1 VRIAWVV
8 TGGFDRSG
16 RERVTPSLLTTIERL
31 SRRHQVDV
39 FVLRYADVADTYGLV
54 GATIHDLGRPSG
66 LRRQHRA
73 LMRALR
79 AAGPFD
85 VLHAYLAIP
94 AGIVSVVAGHRLR
107 IPVVVTLTSGEFV
120 SIPSLDYGLQ
130 RRIATRIAVRVTM
143 GLASRVLV
151 ETEYMTALARAHGG
165 DPQRLPLGV
174 DASRFPFRERP
185 DGPPWRLLNVASL
198 NRVKDHPTLL
208 EALRILIDRHLDV
221 HLDIVGE
228 DTLGGSVQ
236 MFARRLGVEHHVTFH
251 GLQPIEALPGFYD
264 RAHLM
269 VQSSRHEGA
278 GVAVLEAATSG
289 LPIVGTSVGYVADWA
304 PGRAIAVPPADP
316 AALAAAVADALAHPG
331 RRREIASAAHDW
343 AVAHD
348 ADWTTR
354 QLDEVYEAVR
364 RPSAGG

>member
-1 VRIAWVV
+1 
-8 TGGFDRSG
+8 
-16 RERVTPSLLTTIERL
+16 
-31 SRRHQVDV
+31 
-39 FVLRYADVADTYGLV
+39 
-54 GATIHDLGRPSG
+54 
-66 LRRQHRA
+66 
-73 LMRALR
+73 
-79 AAGPFD
+79 
-85 VLHAYLAIP
+85 
-94 AGIVSVVAGHRLR
+94 
-107 IPVVVTLTSGEFV
+107 
-120 SIPSLDYGLQ
+120 
-130 RRIATRIAVRVTM
+130 
-143 GLASRVLV
+143 
-151 ETEYMTALARAHGG
+151 
-165 DPQRLPLGV
+165 
-174 DASRFPFRERP
+174 
-185 DGPPWRLLNVASL
+185 
-198 NRVKDHPTLL
+198 
-208 EALRILIDRHLDV
+208 
-221 HLDIVGE
+221 
-228 DTLGGSVQ
+228 
-236 MFARRLGVEHHVTFH
+236 VTFH

-289 LPIVGTSVGYVADWA
+289 VPIVGTSVGYVADWA